1 MLLDDRLAHTSD
13 DFAQVGGFAIVE
25 FGDDF
30 FVSRFGD
37 RSRLRSSFPR
47 RKALLKRRRHRLQSF
62 DHLGEILAGGV
73 LGFKRGWLRRSGG
86 FRLRLVRVGHVVRQ
100 HRVAPCLLV

>member
-13 DFAQVGGFAIVE
+13 DFAQVGGFAVVE

-30 FVSRFGD
+30 LVGGFGD
-37 RSRLRSSFPR
+37 RSRLCSRFSGS
-47 RKALLKRRRHRLQSF
+47 KALLERGRHRLQSF

-73 LGFKRGWLRRSGG
+73 LGFRRGWLRRSGG

-100 HRVAPCLLV
+100 HRVAPCLPV